1 MGLVTNTSP
10 APKNSLV
17 TALIQVDLEQGSNT
31 GDHDTSHHVSHG
43 DYSCYMIL
51 KKRYKWKSASCVSDT
66 KGQIWQA
73 VGCPLSILP
82 GAQTCNQEVP
92 EPFGGMKK
100 TATCSAGTLDRLQE
114 LGL

>member
-43 DYSCYMIL
+43 DYSCYMI
-51 KKRYKWKSASCVSDT
+51 
-66 KGQIWQA
+66 
-73 VGCPLSILP
+73 
-82 GAQTCNQEVP
+82 
-92 EPFGGMKK
+92 
-100 TATCSAGTLDRLQE
+100 
-114 LGL
+114 